1 MKSVK
6 SCVRNNTLP
15 VGPFSPAY
23 ALKKLSPEEPSP
35 VRWISSIFPSP
46 VFINLLF
53 FLFPVFPPPSFSPP
67 SSFSLN
73 LYEVIN
79 GINKRVTFFCPNEP
93 RGNVSRSF
101 PTASIWMLNGLMAP
115 SVVGSARHNGE
126 TSSFDPCLYRFRTS
140 LCAKLSCVY
149 YCFTTFQWWTYESLQ
164 HLSCFGFFRKYE
176 TNRVYLPR
184 KIQTFVS
191 SFFSNFLPFYDSVR
205 FSKNWYP
212 PLKLLQFSISSRC
225 SGKMHAI
232 SLQRSTQMFI
242 QISVVGLWP
251 REREINE
258 SWDEEQGSNAAV
270 GRASQL
276 RAICVCTGEGRK
288 RKRTGNRARN
298 VHAGVCPRHPIS
310 YPPPCCWN
318 SVMTVARLDW
328 FTP

>member
-1 MKSVK
+1 MPQRAPGKRLSFF
-6 SCVRNNTLP
+6 SYRLDLNAQWIN
-15 VGPFSPAY
+15 GPFGGGFRETQRRNLVLRS
-23 ALKKLSPEEPSP
+23 LSIPIPYIAMCKT
-35 VRWISSIFPSP
+35 VLR
-46 VFINLLF
+46 LL
-53 FLFPVFPPPSFSPP
+53 
-67 SSFSLN
+67 
-73 LYEVIN
+73 
-79 GINKRVTFFCPNEP
+79 R
-93 RGNVSRSF
+93 
-101 PTASIWMLNGLMAP
+101 
-115 SVVGSARHNGE
+115 
-126 TSSFDPCLYRFRTS
+126 
-140 LCAKLSCVY
+140 
-149 YCFTTFQWWTYESLQ
+149 CFTTFQWWTYESLQ

>member
-46 VFINLLF
+46 VFINPLF
-53 FLFPVFPPPSFSPP
+53 FLFPVFPPPPSLLPP

-115 SVVGSARHNGE
+115 SVPRDTTEKPRPRPSIPVHTGSVMCKTVLRLLL
-126 TSSFDPCLYRFRTS
+126 FYF
-140 LCAKLSCVY
+140 
-149 YCFTTFQWWTYESLQ
+149 TFQWWTYESLQ
-164 HLSCFGFFRKYE
+164 HLSCSGFFRKYNE
-176 TNRVYLPR
+176 TNVHIPR
-184 KIQTFVS
+184 KIRAFVS

-205 FSKNWYP
+205 FSKKLISTAKTPSNFRSVLDV
-212 PLKLLQFSISSRC
+212 PL
-225 SGKMHAI
+225 
-232 SLQRSTQMFI
+232 
-242 QISVVGLWP
+242 
-251 REREINE
+251 
-258 SWDEEQGSNAAV
+258 
-270 GRASQL
+270 
-276 RAICVCTGEGRK
+276 
-288 RKRTGNRARN
+288 
-298 VHAGVCPRHPIS
+298 
-310 YPPPCCWN
+310 
-318 SVMTVARLDW
+318 
-328 FTP
+328 